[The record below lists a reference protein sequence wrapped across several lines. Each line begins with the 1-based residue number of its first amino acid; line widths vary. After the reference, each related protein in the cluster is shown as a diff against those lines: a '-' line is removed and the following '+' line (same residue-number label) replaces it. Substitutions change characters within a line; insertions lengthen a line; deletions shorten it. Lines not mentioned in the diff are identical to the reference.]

1 MPGARDARPLGDA
14 VMLTVDDSQPVL
26 PAGPR
31 RRRRLPRP
39 ATRGPCRPP
48 DPGNRLHPAHR
59 QGAPRVIPAPAAPRS
74 AAAAALAAFGALLA
88 RDLTALRRQPAEFL
102 TRTIV
107 QPVLFV
113 FVLGYVS
120 RRIGQPAAGSA
131 TQTATTLLAG
141 MLAIVILFRGPVRR
155 DPAPGAGSRLHREID
170 DRLLAPLPAWAV
182 ALEKIALGTIQGLLA
197 ALVIF
202 PLAIVIPAA
211 PPAFSS
217 STLRGSITRSGLAW
231 AVLWA
236 GIIAE

>member
-1 MPGARDARPLGDA
+1 M
-14 VMLTVDDSQPVL
+14 T
-26 PAGPR
+26 
-31 RRRRLPRP
+31 
-39 ATRGPCRPP
+39 
-48 DPGNRLHPAHR
+48 
-59 QGAPRVIPAPAAPRS
+59 IPAPAAPLS

-88 RDLTALRRQPAEFL
+88 RDLTVLRRQPADFL

-170 DRLLAPLPAWAV
+170 DRLLAPLPA
-182 ALEKIALGTIQGLLA
+182 IAWWHR
-197 ALVIF
+197 F
-202 PLAIVIPAA
+202 SA
-211 PPAFSS
+211 PTG
-217 STLRGSITRSGLAW
+217 STSPRCARPTSR
-231 AVLWA
+231 
-236 GIIAE
+236 